1 MYLMRLLSSVWIRKK
16 PNPKVFAERLYS
28 INLEFKNIGDSKA
41 SHRLGKEH
49 TYIKLLLTEYYV
61 ILKTAPSI

>member
-1 MYLMRLLSSVWIRKK
+1 MYLMRLLSSIWIRKK

-28 INLEFKNIGDSKA
+28 IILEFKNIGDSKA

-49 TYIKLLLTEYYV
+49 NYIKLLVTEYYV
-61 ILKTAPSI
+61 ILKTVPSI